1 MQGPAVTSDAA
12 AQQLNAVSVEHMSCI
27 KHGHRFNV
35 TLSTPLVSSRRSPTP
50 PEVRM
55 QRERERE
62 LAELERATRTVF
74 AFNISIKAD
83 ERDIFGFFSK
93 AGQVGAG

>member
-1 MQGPAVTSDAA
+1 
-12 AQQLNAVSVEHMSCI
+12 
-27 KHGHRFNV
+27 
-35 TLSTPLVSSRRSPTP
+35 
-50 PEVRM
+50 M

-93 AGQVGAG
+93 AGQVGASWCDVWTDRFRGWDDKSMLAASSTANKVQ

>member
-1 MQGPAVTSDAA
+1 
-12 AQQLNAVSVEHMSCI
+12 
-27 KHGHRFNV
+27 
-35 TLSTPLVSSRRSPTP
+35 
-50 PEVRM
+50 VRL

-74 AFNISIKAD
+74 AFNINIKAD

-93 AGQVGAG
+93 AGQVHRGSASREGGGPNL